1 LIEIVN
7 GIHNLPEIEFRQRCH
22 QYNNSGDV
30 SPGLGTQP
38 DTYAS
43 ETIRN
48 KKQIFFDIWSR
59 GGKNWEV
66 YVTQPHLANRLTRE
80 DFQPEKTIPKE
91 ARGVQSSRTAALQW
105 EKVGEWEFDWTGPF
119 YVAAI
124 GDDRYFVTDTGRVFF
139 APRVDRKFPPDVP
152 WSSNDVRVTKPVKPE
167 TKLKQLWTGPPVD
180 VLIHDD
186 DAKTFY
192 AFTKD
197 QWFEIAD
204 PIQPKPHNLVIQRA
218 WTANRAIETA
228 AQCGKL
234 IRSTGAPP
242 LTDQIWDDLA
252 SPDTRIGGRAVWSLV
267 SEPARAVAL
276 LALRIKPVQPP
287 PAQELAALIH
297 DLDAA
302 TFTTRETAQARLLA
316 LGRTIEPQL
325 REAVPKAEA

>member
-1 LIEIVN
+1 MC
-7 GIHNLPEIEFRQRCH
+7 FDFWCR
-22 QYNNSGDV
+22 GDR
-30 SPGLGTQP
+30 S
-38 DTYAS
+38 Y
-43 ETIRN
+43 
-48 KKQIFFDIWSR
+48 
-59 GGKNWEV
+59 EV
-66 YVTQPHLANRLTRE
+66 YISEPHKGNRLTRQ
-80 DFQPEKTIPKE
+80 DFHPELEKLPAVNHNPSLPWEKT
-91 ARGVQSSRTAALQW
+91 A
-105 EKVGEWEFDWTGPF
+105 EWTYDWIGPF

-124 GDDRYFVTDTGRVFF
+124 GDDRYFVTDTGRLYI
-139 APRVDRKFPPDVP
+139 APPP
-152 WSSNDVRVTKPVKPE
+152 TKPRTP
-167 TKLKQLWTGPPVD
+167 LKQLWSGPPVD

-242 LTDQIWDDLA
+242 LTDQTWDDLA
-252 SPDTRIGGRAVWSLV
+252 SADTRTGGRAVWSLAG
-267 SEPARAVAL
+267 EPARAVAL
-276 LALRIKPVQPP
+276 LALRLKPVQPP

-302 TFTTRETAQARLLA
+302 SFSTRETAQARLRA
-316 LGRTIEPQL
+316 LGRTIEPLL
-325 REAVPKAEA
+325 REAVPKADGERKRRLDQLLAACQDSESRTPDERRAIRAVQALDRIATPGARQLLETCSQGAAAAVLTREASRALELGKAVGKE

>member
-1 LIEIVN
+1 
-7 GIHNLPEIEFRQRCH
+7 
-22 QYNNSGDV
+22 
-30 SPGLGTQP
+30 
-38 DTYAS
+38 
-43 ETIRN
+43 
-48 KKQIFFDIWSR
+48 
-59 GGKNWEV
+59 
-66 YVTQPHLANRLTRE
+66 
-80 DFQPEKTIPKE
+80 
-91 ARGVQSSRTAALQW
+91 LQW

-139 APRVDRKFPPDVP
+139 APRIDRKFPPDVP
-152 WSSNDVRVTKPVKPE
+152 WSSNDVRATKPVKPE
-167 TKLKQLWTGPPVD
+167 TKLKDLWKGPPVD

-242 LTDQIWDDLA
+242 LTDQTWDDLA
-252 SPDTRIGGRAVWSLV
+252 SADTRIGGRAVWSLV
-267 SEPARAVAL
+267 NEPARAVAL
-276 LALRIKPVQPP
+276 LALRLKPVQPP
-287 PAQELAALIH
+287 PAHELAALIN

-302 TFTTRETAQARLLA
+302 TFASRETAQARLLA

-325 REAVPKAEA
+325 RAVLPKAEGERKRRLDQLLAACQHPESRTPDERRAVRAVQALERIGTPSARQLLESCSQGVEAAVLTREAKRVLPLLKPVEKE